1 MPWTEISYFL
11 VGVVQWWRGFGHYL
25 PLLWIIA
32 GALGYFFPFVQSLPF
47 FVMFWMLLARSNEDK
62 DMALYIGQLK
72 TKNNDYGLSE
82 GLSDE
87 SNTIA
92 HWIVA
97 LDEDEDE
104 DHFNVAHAVGAVSLG
119 KGKKLPFK
127 SQEKHEVDSKY
138 YRRHV
143 GWVSRRNLS
152 ENMQLVTDKEPMK
165 SGYTCQEYAV
175 DIAFQLS
182 SSRTY
187 TYIKML
193 LLPRVRNFVCW
204 SLIILSLINYIAVE
218 IWHTQPLIIIVPLST
233 NVFNPIT
240 VFNMFTALEC
250 YRLGFTNN
258 LLAEVITS
266 RQGYRDC
273 LTTLNANFYFVNS
286 GDFLKFLVVALYLV
300 IFHIYV
306 DNMMLTLLLAL
317 LCIIIVRT

>member
-1 MPWTEISYFL
+1 
-11 VGVVQWWRGFGHYL
+11 
-25 PLLWIIA
+25 
-32 GALGYFFPFVQSLPF
+32 
-47 FVMFWMLLARSNEDK
+47 
-62 DMALYIGQLK
+62 MALYIGQLK
-72 TKNNDYGLSE
+72 DKKNDYGLSE

-97 LDEDEDE
+97 LDEDED
-104 DHFNVAHAVGAVSLG
+104 HFNVTHAVGPVSLG
-119 KGKKLPFK
+119 KGTKIPFL
-127 SQEKHEVDSKY
+127 SREKDEVDSKY
-138 YRRHV
+138 YLHHV

-193 LLPRVRNFVCW
+193 LLPRVRNFVC
-204 SLIILSLINYIAVE
+204 LTFIILSLMNYIATEV
-218 IWHTQPLIIIVPLST
+218 WHTQPLIIIVPLSA
-233 NVFNPIT
+233 NKFNPIT

-258 LLAEVITS
+258 LLGEVTTS
-266 RQGYRDC
+266 HQCFRN
-273 LTTLNANFYFVNS
+273 LLKTLNANFYFVNS
-286 GDFLKFLVVALYLV
+286 GDFLKFLAVALYLV
-300 IFHIYV
+300 IFYMYL
-306 DNMMLTLLLAL
+306 DNVMLTLLLAL
-317 LCIIIVRT
+317 LCIIIARR